1 MWAGS
6 VGSPTVILGI
16 EADAVFQLML
26 RSIMIPW
33 RTIIDPDDGSHEY
46 KAYVAGVEFYI
57 WRAIGPRFGI
67 SARRR
72 LPNGTSEQLTHSG
85 DIEWYDTLE
94 ECKARAER
102 ILRDHQVSFTDN
114 DARRRAS
121 AGVVRTTGVFVLPA
135 NAFSTITSP
144 WD

>member
-16 EADAVFQLML
+16 EADAVFQIVL

-46 KAYVAGVEFYI
+46 KA
-57 WRAIGPRFGI
+57 
-67 SARRR
+67 
-72 LPNGTSEQLTHSG
+72 
-85 DIEWYDTLE
+85 LE

-102 ILRDHQVSFTDN
+102 ILRDHQV
-114 DARRRAS
+114 R
-121 AGVVRTTGVFVLPA
+121 VH
-135 NAFSTITSP
+135 
-144 WD
+144 